1 MTSGNQKI
9 AVISGLPLYQGPDNR
24 SGTVFTI
31 LAFGQSFRVGNSFLW
46 EGLSGKYF
54 VLSVFPALLAILF
67 LCLCAISFFTGC
79 RKNHQLKVLCLSPL
93 RANEFALDGMAIL
106 LSVGDS

>member
-54 VLSVFPALLAILF
+54 VLSVFPALLVILF
-67 LCLCAISFFTGC
+67 CVCVLINSFQDVERTT
-79 RKNHQLKVLCLSPL
+79 N
-93 RANEFALDGMAIL
+93 
-106 LSVGDS
+106 